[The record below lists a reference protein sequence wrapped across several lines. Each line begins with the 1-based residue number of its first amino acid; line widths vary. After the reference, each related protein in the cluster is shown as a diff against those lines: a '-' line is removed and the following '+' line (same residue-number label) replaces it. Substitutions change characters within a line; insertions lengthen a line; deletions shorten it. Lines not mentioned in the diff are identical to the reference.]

1 MLSSRGLDVTI
12 IGRRPVLVIQFDKI
26 RVGRCSNFQDWDIF
40 ESTKRYLFGRLEE
53 FWFQRFSFERDHFVL
68 HTKVVF
74 VDTCYRQRWARKWP
88 PWRRSRTPRFL
99 WSDKLPGTRRID
111 LLATFVVDSPRLWL
125 SVSRSVGLWIWQT
138 CRHYCPGRE
147 VKRLLQRDLYSF
159 SINST
164 TRSVRFIKFFHFAF

>member
-1 MLSSRGLDVTI
+1 MLQLPGL
-12 IGRRPVLVIQFDKI
+12 
-26 RVGRCSNFQDWDIF
+26 
-40 ESTKRYLFGRLEE
+40 RYLRVYKKIFNRTVRKILIPTILV
-53 FWFQRFSFERDHFVL
+53 QRDHFVL

>member
-12 IGRRPVLVIQFDKI
+12 IGRRPVLIIQFDKI

-40 ESTKRYLFGRLEE
+40 ESTKRYSDIERLEE
-53 FWFQRFSFERDHFVL
+53 FLILVGNEIISSFL

-88 PWRRSRTPRFL
+88 PLRRSRTPRFL
-99 WSDKLPGTRRID
+99 WSDKLLGTRRID
-111 LLATFVVDSPRLWL
+111 LLAISVVDSLRLWL

-147 VKRLLQRDLYSF
+147 VKRLLQRDLYS
-159 SINST
+159 ICH
-164 TRSVRFIKFFHFAF
+164 KFNDIEC